1 MSAPTAE
8 SSSPENEA
16 PVDAVVDAQESGN
29 LTPALS
35 LERRGSEEPVVD
47 STSTPTAEA
56 PRSVSGLP
64 PMSLEAFE
72 GPLDLLLHLIREHKV
87 DIADIPIVQV
97 TDHYL
102 AYLKSMEAMNLSI
115 AGEFIV
121 MAATL
126 LEIKSRMLLPKAP
139 KEEEP
144 LDENGED
151 PREALVR
158 KLQDYQRYKAFCDT
172 LALWEDER
180 RQLFFR
186 GEADYGDLYELPVA
200 FGSQAPKLL
209 VSALARLLTEA
220 GVSGHDDVTAVRR
233 QKMTLKL
240 SMVSLLRKVEKG
252 GAEGVLFE
260 DCFERPLIRFE
271 IIMTFLALLELL
283 RQLKVAA
290 VQVGMMT
297 EIRVRAYD
305 PEKDGAVAEA
315 MDEEVEQPMPP
326 PPPLVLKIVD
336 GGPGSV
342 TSMDEDGDEVD
353 AEEEGDDDIV
363 G

>member
-1 MSAPTAE
+1 
-8 SSSPENEA
+8 
-16 PVDAVVDAQESGN
+16 
-29 LTPALS
+29 
-35 LERRGSEEPVVD
+35 
-47 STSTPTAEA
+47 
-56 PRSVSGLP
+56 LP
-64 PMSLEAFE
+64 PMTLDAFE

-102 AYLKSMEAMNLSI
+102 AYLKSMEAMNLSV

-126 LEIKSRMLLPKAP
+126 LEIKSRMLLPKPP
-139 KEEEP
+139 KEEEQ

-180 RQLFFR
+180 RQIFFR

-209 VSALARLLTEA
+209 VSALARLLSEA

-252 GAEGVLFE
+252 GPDGVLFE
-260 DCFERPLIRFE
+260 DCFELPLIRFE

-283 RQLKVAA
+283 RQLKVVA

-305 PEKDGAVAEA
+305 PEKDAPVAET
-315 MDEEVEQPMPP
+315 MDEEVEEEPAPP
-326 PPPLVLKIVD
+326 PPVLTIVD
-336 GGPGSV
+336 GGPGTLAS
-342 TSMDEDGDEVD
+342 SEEDD
-353 AEEEGDDDIV
+353 AEEEGDDEIV